1 MNLKNKTTL
10 ITGGSSGIGRAIAK
24 RFIQEG
30 AKVIVFGLKKPDYNV
45 KFYKVDVSKGEEIK
59 KSIKNIKKLD
69 ILVNNAGINIEGN
82 VKNTKDEELDNIIN
96 INFKGAY
103 LMCKYALPTLEKS
116 KGNIINIS
124 SIIGAHPEA
133 FSSAYCSTK
142 AALLMLTKC
151 LAQDFKTT
159 NVRANAILPG
169 MIDTQMLRSA
179 FPSKKELKAASKK
192 VPMGRIGK
200 PEEISNVAAFL
211 ASSEAGYLNG
221 SCITVD
227 GGLINTSLF

>member
-1 MNLKNKTTL
+1 MQLKNKTAL

-30 AKVIVFGLKKPDYNV
+30 ANVIIFGLKKPDYDV

-59 KSIKNIKKLD
+59 RAVKNIKKLD
-69 ILVNNAGINIEGN
+69 ILVNNAGINIEGD
-82 VKNTKDEELDNIIN
+82 VKHTKDKELDNIIN

-103 LMCKYALPTLEKS
+103 LMCKYFLPLLEKN
-116 KGNIINIS
+116 KGTIVNIS
-124 SIIGAHPEA
+124 SIIGLHPETS
-133 FSSAYCSTK
+133 SSAYCSTK

-151 LAQDFKTT
+151 LAQDYKTT

-169 MIDTQMLRSA
+169 MIDTQILRSA
-179 FPSKKELKAASKK
+179 FPSKKELEAASKK

-200 PEEISNVAAFL
+200 PEEIANVATFL
-211 ASSEAGYLNG
+211 ASDEASYLNG

-227 GGLINTSLF
+227 GGLINASLF